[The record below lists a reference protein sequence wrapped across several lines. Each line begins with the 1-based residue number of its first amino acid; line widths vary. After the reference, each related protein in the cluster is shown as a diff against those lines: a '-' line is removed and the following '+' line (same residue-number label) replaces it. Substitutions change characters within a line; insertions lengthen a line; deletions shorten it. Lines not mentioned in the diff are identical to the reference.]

1 VNSNDIQVQ
10 NNEAAQ
16 RFEVVQ
22 DGHLAEL
29 DYQRQGNR
37 IIFTHTG
44 VPRALEGRGIG
55 GALAKAGL
63 EFARANELQVVP
75 LCPFV
80 RSYIE
85 RKPEYQPLV
94 SATASGGFG

>member
-1 VNSNDIQVQ
+1 MSGKEIKVT
-10 NNEAAQ
+10 NNEAAH
-16 RFEVVQ
+16 RFEVVEE
-22 DGHLAEL
+22 GHLAEL

-37 IIFTHTG
+37 IVFTHTG
-44 VPRALEGRGIG
+44 VPAALEGRGIG
-55 GALAKAGL
+55 GALARAGL
-63 EFARANELQVVP
+63 EFARANDLQVVP

-94 SATASGGFG
+94 SATTSGGFG